1 MPSETIG
8 RPSEKSSRLSEEA
21 VCISPAPTHPSRF
34 QDFASDRITGHC
46 ALHGCCPKN
55 RSEIAEKKVINGE
68 EEGKLQK

>member
-34 QDFASDRITGHC
+34 QDFA
-46 ALHGCCPKN
+46 LHGCCPKN